1 MKLTAIIRDT
11 FREALARKTI
21 IGFFAV
27 STFFLLIALVTALVT
42 DAANLMPGANVQIGT
57 PDGARVLT
65 IADVAIAMQAALT
78 SLLHLAALF
87 LSIFATAGIIPNML
101 ERGSID
107 LLLSK
112 PVSRLEILA
121 GKYLGGLLIVAANV
135 VYYVAGMFLI
145 MSLDTGFWNWGFLA
159 VILPVTWSFAV
170 LWSAML
176 PLALASRSSA
186 LTIIL
191 MYAFLYF
198 IAPLL
203 YSREQFLFQFLTNEN
218 LQGAITGLFYIL
230 PKPGA
235 MTDLAVALVADRSVD
250 WMPVW
255 TSALFAAAML
265 ALAVWMFRRRDC

>member
-1 MKLTAIIRDT
+1 MKLAAIIRDT

-27 STFFLLIALVTALVT
+27 STFFLIIALVTALVT
-42 DAANLMPGANVQIGT
+42 DAANLMPSSGVKIGP
-57 PDGARVLT
+57 PDSARALT
-65 IADVAIAMQAALT
+65 INDVAIAMQAALT
-78 SLLHLAALF
+78 SMLHLAALF
-87 LSIFATAGIIPNML
+87 LSIFATAGILPSML
-101 ERGSID
+101 EKGSID

-112 PVSRLEILA
+112 PVSRIEILA
-121 GKYLGGLLIVAANV
+121 GKFTGGLLIVAANV
-135 VYYVAGMFLI
+135 AYYIVGMFLI

-159 VILPVTWSFAV
+159 VILPVTFSFAV

-176 PLALASRSSA
+176 PLGLASRSSA

-203 YSREQFLFQFLTNEN
+203 YSREQFLFMFLTNEN
-218 LQGAITGLFYIL
+218 LQGLITGLYYIL

-235 MTDLAVALVADRSVD
+235 MTDVAIALVAGNPVD

-265 ALAVWMFRRRDC
+265 ALAAWMFRRRDC

>member
-1 MKLTAIIRDT
+1 MKLAAIIRDT

-27 STFFLLIALVTALVT
+27 STFFLIIAFVTALVT
-42 DAANLMPGANVQIGT
+42 DAANLMPSSGVKIGP
-57 PDGARVLT
+57 PDSARALT
-65 IADVAIAMQAALT
+65 INDVAIAMQAALT
-78 SLLHLAALF
+78 SMLHLAALF
-87 LSIFATAGIIPNML
+87 LSIFATAGILPSML
-101 ERGSID
+101 EKGSID

-112 PVSRLEILA
+112 PVSRIEILA
-121 GKYLGGLLIVAANV
+121 GKFTGGLLIVAANV
-135 VYYVAGMFLI
+135 AYYIVGMFLI

-159 VILPVTWSFAV
+159 VILPVTFSFAV

-176 PLALASRSSA
+176 PLGLASRSSA

-203 YSREQFLFQFLTNEN
+203 YSREQFLFMFLTNEN
-218 LQGAITGLFYIL
+218 LQGLITGLYYIL

-235 MTDLAVALVADRSVD
+235 MTDVAVALVAGNPVD

-255 TSALFAAAML
+255 SSALFAAAML
-265 ALAVWMFRRRDC
+265 ALAAWMFRRRDC